1 VDVESVAHLHKAYC
15 NIAQMLTTRDVF
27 RFWIPLCATWLMMG
41 AEGPVLTSIIA
52 RLADPTLNLAAYGV
66 AIAVGMLI
74 ESPVIHL
81 LSTTVA
87 LARDKHSL
95 EELQK
100 YTLKV
105 NVLVTVG
112 MVVVVMPPFYNLMAI
127 SILRLPADIATPMHW
142 ALIGMI
148 PFPAAVGFR
157 RSIQGVLIRYGHTR
171 LVAMGT
177 IVRFAAMAGSA
188 LLLVLTNSLPGALI
202 GTLGLSSGVVAEA
215 FTTRFM
221 ARKVIATMHNE
232 PLAGVPTRQP
242 LTQRDIFR
250 FHLPLAMTSLISFA
264 VMPMLTIFMN
274 RAPLPIM
281 SLAVLPVVDSLVFL
295 FRSFGFS
302 YQEVGIALMGE
313 KRENEAVIRRV
324 GWYIAAGTTALLA
337 VLTFTPLLDLVYR
350 HMYGLT
356 EELAAFAVLPT
367 QLLIVLPTVAVM
379 YSVQR
384 SILITSRR
392 NVAVTMSTVTE
403 VVSVAVVMAC
413 LVTLT
418 SWSGAVAAAAAMSI
432 GRLLANAYLTR
443 EVRALK
449 SSPSA

>member
-1 VDVESVAHLHKAYC
+1 
-15 NIAQMLTTRDVF
+15 MLSTRDVF

-41 AEGPVLTSIIA
+41 AEGPVLTAIIA

-81 LSTTVA
+81 LTMTVA
-87 LARDKHSL
+87 LARDKASL
-95 EELQK
+95 AELKK
-100 YTLKV
+100 YVFKV
-105 NVLVTVG
+105 NLLVTVG
-112 MVVVVMPPFYNLMAI
+112 MVLIVMPPIYDLLAL
-127 SILRLPADIATPMHW
+127 SILNLPMDIAVPMHW
-142 ALIGMI
+142 ALTGMI

-157 RSIQGVLIRYGHTR
+157 RSMQGVLIRHGHTR

-177 IVRFAAMAGSA
+177 IVRFTVMAGSA
-188 LLLVLTNSLPGALI
+188 GLLVLSNSLPGALI
-202 GTLGLSSGVVAEA
+202 GTLGLSCGVVAEA

-221 ARKVIATMHNE
+221 AKKVIANLPDE
-232 PLAGVPTRQP
+232 PPEGVPARQP
-242 LTQRDIFR
+242 LTQREIFR
-250 FHLPLAMTSLISFA
+250 FHLPLAMTSFISFA

-274 RAPLPIM
+274 RAPLPII
-281 SLAVLPVVDSLVFL
+281 SLAVLPVVDSMVFL

-324 GWYIAAGTTALLA
+324 GWYIAGGTTVMLGLL
-337 VLTFTPLLDLVYR
+337 VFTPLIDLVYK
-350 HMYGLT
+350 HVYGLT
-356 EELAAFAVLPT
+356 DELAAFAVLPA

-392 NVAVTMSTVTE
+392 NVAVTLSTVTE
-403 VVSVAVVMAC
+403 VVSVAFVMAC
-413 LVTLT
+413 LVAFT
-418 SWSGAVAAAAAMSI
+418 SWPGAIAAAAAMSI

-449 SSPSA
+449 SSQSA

>member
-1 VDVESVAHLHKAYC
+1 MS
-15 NIAQMLTTRDVF
+15 
-27 RFWIPLCATWLMMG
+27 

-87 LARDKHSL
+87 LARDRASL
-95 EELQK
+95 VELQK
-100 YTLKV
+100 YALKV
-105 NVLVTVG
+105 NLLVTTG
-112 MVVVVMPPFYNLMAI
+112 MLLIVVPPVYHVLSI
-127 SILRLPADIATPMHW
+127 DILRLPYNIANPMHW
-142 ALIGMI
+142 ALVGMI
-148 PFPAAVGFR
+148 PFPAAVGYR
-157 RSIQGVLIRYGHTR
+157 RSMQGVLIRNGRTR

-177 IVRFAAMAGSA
+177 IVRFSAMAGSA
-188 LLLVLTNSLPGALI
+188 TLLVLSNSLPGALI
-202 GTLGLSSGVVAEA
+202 GTLGLSCGVIAEA

-221 ARKVIATMHNE
+221 ARKVIADLPHT
-232 PLAGVPTRQP
+232 ADGDVTKRQP
-242 LTQRDIFR
+242 LTQREIFR
-250 FHLPLAMTSLISFA
+250 FHLPLAMTSVIGFA

-274 RAPLPIM
+274 RAPLPVM

-324 GWYIAAGTTALLA
+324 GWYIAGGTTLLLGLLA
-337 VLTFTPLLDLVYR
+337 FTPLIDLVFR
-350 HMYGLT
+350 NVYGLT
-356 EELAAFAVLPT
+356 PELASFAVLPT
-367 QLLIVLPTVAVM
+367 QLLIVLPTIAVM

-403 VVSVAVVMAC
+403 VVSVAFVMAV
-413 LVTLT
+413 LVLFT
-418 SWSGAVAAAAAMSI
+418 SWPGAIAAALAMSI
-432 GRLLANAYLTR
+432 GRVLANGYLTR

-449 SSPSA
+449 TRGTRA